1 MTRVGGDSALGS
13 CVHPGTL
20 RLCGRLLLESGG
32 QHTCDWG
39 QVDLG
44 KSSLVLWG
52 RFIPTSSHLYLSY
65 YPHRSRELVS
75 PVCGIFFQ
83 VLLLL

>member
-1 MTRVGGDSALGS
+1 MQGIPTRVDEDRAFGS

-52 RFIPTSSHLYLSY
+52 RFIGFTRSSDEYK
-65 YPHRSRELVS
+65 P
-75 PVCGIFFQ
+75 
-83 VLLLL
+83 